1 MQHNDFPDGTYT
13 TTWSSGRGEVRF
25 FTRPD
30 GSRLRYYTAGTG
42 PSLVLIHTVRTQL
55 DYFQRVI
62 PLLWDRYTVYALDL
76 PGMGWSDIVPSARYE
91 EPELRAAVVEF
102 ASGLSLH
109 GVTLAGES
117 LGAALALSASIDLGN
132 RVSRVVAFNSYDY
145 PSGLER
151 GNWLAR
157 FIITTVRLPGLGP
170 AFASLEPRP
179 IMRAVLHGGF
189 VDKNKLPEDFL
200 LELLRS
206 GRRKGYPSV
215 ARAIYRSLKGFNRAR
230 RRYPE
235 VSAPVTLVY
244 SDRDWSRP
252 AERDQVASSLADVQR
267 ITLPRA
273 GHFSSL
279 ERPDDVARI
288 LLGAPFPADRDPR
301 TFRSCRAQWNTPFDR
316 GWNARQARGAAT
328 SRPSMNRFVYTGT
341 ALGDPV
347 LTLVLIRVVHAACF
361 GITRGSHTDPFKHR

>member
-1 MQHNDFPDGTYT
+1 MQHSDAPDTMYT
-13 TTWSSGRGEVRF
+13 TTWSHGRGEVRF

-42 PSLVLIHTVRTQL
+42 PPLVLMHTVRTQL

-62 PLLWDRYTVYALDL
+62 PRLWDHYTVYALDL
-76 PGMGWSDIVPSARYE
+76 PGMGWSDIVPGAKYE
-91 EPELRAAVVEF
+91 EPDLRAAVVEF
-102 ASGLSLH
+102 ASGLNLH

-117 LGAALALSASIDLGN
+117 LGAALALSASIDLKG

-157 FIITTVRLPGLGP
+157 FIIMGVRLPGLGP
-170 AFASLEPRP
+170 VFAGLEPRP

-189 VDKNKLPEDFL
+189 VDTSKLPEDFL
-200 LELLRS
+200 VELLRS
-206 GRRKGYPSV
+206 GRRKGYSRV
-215 ARAIYRSLKGFNRAR
+215 ARAIYRSLKGFIRTR
-230 RRYPE
+230 HRYPE

-244 SDRDWSRP
+244 GDRDWSRP
-252 AERDQVASSLADVQR
+252 AERDQVASALPDAHR
-267 ITLPRA
+267 IALPRT

-288 LLGAPFPADRDPR
+288 LLDAVS
-301 TFRSCRAQWNTPFDR
+301 T
-316 GWNARQARGAAT
+316 
-328 SRPSMNRFVYTGT
+328 
-341 ALGDPV
+341 
-347 LTLVLIRVVHAACF
+347 
-361 GITRGSHTDPFKHR
+361 

>member
-1 MQHNDFPDGTYT
+1 MNRISSFPETTEMQDNDLPDTSYT
-13 TTWSSGRGEVRF
+13 KRWSNGRGDVRF

-42 PSLVLIHTVRTQL
+42 PPLVLIHTVRTQL

-62 PLLWDRYTVYALDL
+62 PRLSDHYTIYALDL
-76 PGMGWSDIVPSARYE
+76 PGMGWSDIVPGARYE
-91 EPELRAAVVEF
+91 EPDLRAAVVEF
-102 ASGLSLH
+102 ASGLNLH

-117 LGAALALSASIDLGN
+117 LGAALALSASIDLKD
-132 RVSRVVAFNSYDY
+132 RVRQVVAFNSYDY

-157 FIITTVRLPGLGP
+157 FIITSVRMPGLGP
-170 AFASLEPRP
+170 VLAGLEPQP

-189 VDKNKLPEDFL
+189 VDKSRLPEDFL
-200 LELLRS
+200 VELLRS
-206 GRRKGYPSV
+206 GRRTGYSRV
-215 ARAIYRSLKGFNRAR
+215 ARAIYRSLKRFNRAR

-235 VSAPVTLVY
+235 VSVPVTLVY

-252 AERDQVASSLADVQR
+252 AERDQVASALADVQR
-267 ITLPRA
+267 ITLPRT

-288 LLGAPFPADRDPR
+288 L
-301 TFRSCRAQWNTPFDR
+301 
-316 GWNARQARGAAT
+316 RGA
-328 SRPSMNRFVYTGT
+328 
-341 ALGDPV
+341 
-347 LTLVLIRVVHAACF
+347 
-361 GITRGSHTDPFKHR
+361 GSP

>member
-1 MQHNDFPDGTYT
+1 M
-13 TTWSSGRGEVRF
+13 
-25 FTRPD
+25 
-30 GSRLRYYTAGTG
+30 
-42 PSLVLIHTVRTQL
+42 HTVRTQL

-62 PLLWDRYTVYALDL
+62 PLLWDHYTVYALDL
-76 PGMGWSDIVPSARYE
+76 PGMGWSDIVPGVRYE
-91 EPELRAAVVEF
+91 EPQLRAAVVEF
-102 ASGLSLH
+102 VSGLDLH

-117 LGAALALSASIDLGN
+117 LGAALALSASIDLKD

-157 FIITTVRLPGLGP
+157 FIITGVRLPGLGP
-170 AFASLEPRP
+170 VFAGLEPRP

-189 VDKNKLPEDFL
+189 VDKTKLPEDFL
-200 LELLRS
+200 VELLRS
-206 GRRKGYPSV
+206 GRRKGYSRV

-230 RRYPE
+230 HRYPE

-244 SDRDWSRP
+244 GDHDWSRP

-267 ITLPRA
+267 ITLPRT

-288 LLGAPFPADRDPR
+288 LLGAVS
-301 TFRSCRAQWNTPFDR
+301 T
-316 GWNARQARGAAT
+316 
-328 SRPSMNRFVYTGT
+328 
-341 ALGDPV
+341 
-347 LTLVLIRVVHAACF
+347 
-361 GITRGSHTDPFKHR
+361 

>member
-1 MQHNDFPDGTYT
+1 MKHNDFPDTTYT
-13 TTWSSGRGEVRF
+13 TTWSNGQGEVRF

-30 GSRLRYYTAGTG
+30 RSRLRYYTAGTG
-42 PSLVLIHTVRTQL
+42 PPLILMHTVRTQL

-62 PLLWDRYTVYALDL
+62 PRLWDNYTVYALDL
-76 PGMGWSDIVPSARYE
+76 PGMGWSDIVPGARYE

-102 ASGLSLH
+102 ASGLNLN

-117 LGAALALSASIDLGN
+117 LGAALALSASIDLKG
-132 RVSRVVAFNSYDY
+132 RVNGVVAFNSYDY
-145 PSGLER
+145 PGGLER

-157 FIITTVRLPGLGP
+157 FIITSVRLPGLGP
-170 AFASLEPRP
+170 VIASLEPRP
-179 IMRAVLHGGF
+179 LMRAVLHGGF
-189 VDKNKLPEDFL
+189 VDKTKLPEDFL
-200 LELLRS
+200 IELLRS
-206 GRRKGYPSV
+206 GRRKGYSRV

-235 VSAPVTLVY
+235 VAVPVTLVY

-267 ITLPRA
+267 ITLPRT

-288 LLGAPFPADRDPR
+288 LLGA
-301 TFRSCRAQWNTPFDR
+301 
-316 GWNARQARGAAT
+316 
-328 SRPSMNRFVYTGT
+328 V
-341 ALGDPV
+341 
-347 LTLVLIRVVHAACF
+347 
-361 GITRGSHTDPFKHR
+361 GS